1 MTNTELKKL
10 VKESVK
16 ESLKELLFDSKIIE
30 TLMVEVISK
39 VSKIQEVTAMGAG
52 IGSIEAAP
60 VPSDEF
66 DPEEVG
72 EDGEEKE
79 AEVQLAENIAN
90 FWGKALGSDPAFNKV
105 KVEARGKAYVPTELA
120 EQKSKKNSNSKQ
132 IQVGG
137 VVIPVG
143 EQEEESNVDLG
154 RNSFMGALL
163 NSKKVRESVER
174 YVPEEEERVAE

>member
-66 DPEEVG
+66 DPEEV
-72 EDGEEKE
+72 DDEKE
-79 AEVQLAENIAN
+79 AEVQLAENIAS

-174 YVPEEEERVAE
+174 YVPEEERVAE

>member
-66 DPEEVG
+66 DPEEV
-72 EDGEEKE
+72 DDEKE

>member
-66 DPEEVG
+66 DPEEV
-72 EDGEEKE
+72 DDEKE

-174 YVPEEEERVAE
+174 YVPEEERVAE